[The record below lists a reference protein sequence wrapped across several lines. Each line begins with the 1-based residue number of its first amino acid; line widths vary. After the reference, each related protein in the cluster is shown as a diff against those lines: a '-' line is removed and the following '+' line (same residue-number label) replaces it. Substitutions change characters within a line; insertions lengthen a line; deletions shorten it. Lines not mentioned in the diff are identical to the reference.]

1 MVDQL
6 LLGQNLLKNVLK
18 PHFCAHLRKCLAS
31 PTIEKLKNELYL
43 ACDYRCY
50 NEPIFNLRTDFL
62 SLILMILFALIQSN
76 SNIVESNIVENSNIV
91 DDLAATKDFYLIKIQ
106 NSRNPK

>member
-1 MVDQL
+1 MDRQGALYYKKSQNIGGGQL
-6 LLGQNLLKNVLK
+6 D
-18 PHFCAHLRKCLAS
+18 
-31 PTIEKLKNELYL
+31 I
-43 ACDYRCY
+43 
-50 NEPIFNLRTDFL
+50 
-62 SLILMILFALIQSN
+62 IQSN

>member
-1 MVDQL
+1 MHVGREPKAYL
-6 LLGQNLLKNVLK
+6 IAKAKNK
-18 PHFCAHLRKCLAS
+18 
-31 PTIEKLKNELYL
+31 IWKLCQQKQRPKLV
-43 ACDYRCY
+43 
-50 NEPIFNLRTDFL
+50 
-62 SLILMILFALIQSN
+62 QSN

>member
-1 MVDQL
+1 MIDCEQSTA
-6 LLGQNLLKNVLK
+6 K
-18 PHFCAHLRKCLAS
+18 S
-31 PTIEKLKNELYL
+31 I
-43 ACDYRCY
+43 
-50 NEPIFNLRTDFL
+50 DFE
-62 SLILMILFALIQSN
+62 SHSTAPEIWLILRVGCDLTGCFLCGENLFIQSN

>member
-1 MVDQL
+1 MEFDCIHIVQKKF
-6 LLGQNLLKNVLK
+6 QNVKNICLVLKNLFPYELK
-18 PHFCAHLRKCLAS
+18 PDK
-31 PTIEKLKNELYL
+31 TTNIKKK
-43 ACDYRCY
+43 
-50 NEPIFNLRTDFL
+50 
-62 SLILMILFALIQSN
+62 IQSN